1 MEAAI
6 VSVAGK
12 LRDDQVTPW
21 FEAVSSAH
29 QESEEDWTRFKQL
42 LMAQVSERSL
52 PPEALETF
60 VEHMD
65 IKVSDQRSLL
75 SEMNARKDE
84 LPRLYE
90 GLLAK
95 ARESRQDSP
104 TPWDGTAA
112 PRWYAH
118 LTQVLGNGW
127 PGWSGK
133 EEEWDR
139 FKAFFLGYADQAGVR
154 PQAQLLLDDVERA
167 PDKIEGFAGY
177 GIAIATHE
185 QLVARTKAPD
195 LWSQYEPKAW
205 YATLTKGWGGW
216 SGREADWAKFK
227 RYFLKF
233 AQDRGVGEG
242 AGKFLDLVEAA
253 EDKRAAFAE
262 HGITLPDEQPAEPG
276 GEIAEKVAERDK
288 RVEAELAELV
298 EASEEQMRQAA
309 EELEKNDAFFEK
321 VVAEIME
328 KADFSE
334 FEGLTSDE
342 IQEIWEEALL
352 ARIQEFADQASAEE
366 LRGLTANEAVSGK
379 VKAIL
384 PEQH

>member
-12 LRDDQVTPW
+12 LSSNEVESW
-21 FEAVSSAH
+21 FEAVCTAYAA
-29 QESEEDWTRFKQL
+29 SEEDWSRCKEL
-42 LMAQVSERSL
+42 LKAQVEERSL
-52 PPEALETF
+52 PDKALETF
-60 VEHMD
+60 VEYMD
-65 IKVSDQRSLL
+65 TRVSDQLDAL
-75 SEMNARKDE
+75 SRMKQRENDLPQLFDDLVTKSRAEKNAA
-84 LPRLYE
+84 LP
-90 GLLAK
+90 AW
-95 ARESRQDSP
+95 DS
-104 TPWDGTAA
+104 AVA

-167 PDKIEGFAGY
+167 PDKIGGFAGY

-216 SGREADWAKFK
+216 SGREADWGKFK

-242 AGKFLDLVEAA
+242 AGKFLALVEAG

-262 HGITLPDEQPAEPG
+262 QGITLPDEQPAEPS

-309 EELEKNDAFFEK
+309 EEFEKNDEFFEK
-321 VVAEIME
+321 VVTEIME
-328 KADFSE
+328 NADLSE
-334 FEGLTSDE
+334 FEGLTGDE
-342 IQEIWEEALL
+342 IQELWEEAILG
-352 ARIQEFADQASAEE
+352 RIQEFTDQASAEE
-366 LRGLTANEAVSGK
+366 LRGLSANEAVSGK